1 MYSGS
6 QLAFTFCGIN
16 SSESRNRS
24 PTSGICRMMV
34 SGISTM
40 SVLSLSPMLSFPESL
55 MLDSKAP
62 SASSIWMNACC
73 PYSEQSLPPSALMPR
88 IPPASSVR
96 SVLRTMAL
104 SNLRSPPITI
114 VRSEPYA
121 LISCTSPSSPA
132 VMVTSEPTSAM
143 SGAVNPPSRDVISA
157 NAFVY
162 VSFAVMTSPS
172 ASINSLLTV
181 PSAAPVTVISSITTL
196 PSLAAESLSM

>member
-1 MYSGS
+1 M
-6 QLAFTFCGIN
+6 A
-16 SSESRNRS
+16 
-24 PTSGICRMMV
+24 

-55 MLDSKAP
+55 MLESASV

-73 PYSEQSLPPSALMPR
+73 PYSEQSLPPSALIPR
-88 IPPASSVR
+88 TLPAANVR
-96 SVLRTMAL
+96 SVLRTIAL
-104 SNLRSPPITI
+104 SNLRSPPISM

-121 LISCTSPSSPA
+121 LISCTSPSSSA
-132 VMVTSEPTSAM
+132 VMATSEPTSAM

-157 NAFVY
+157 YAFIY

-181 PSAAPVTVISSITTL
+181 PSTAPVTVISSITTL
-196 PSLAAESLSM
+196 PSLAAESLSVYTPFFNSSLFVAISAVPPLMTVRS